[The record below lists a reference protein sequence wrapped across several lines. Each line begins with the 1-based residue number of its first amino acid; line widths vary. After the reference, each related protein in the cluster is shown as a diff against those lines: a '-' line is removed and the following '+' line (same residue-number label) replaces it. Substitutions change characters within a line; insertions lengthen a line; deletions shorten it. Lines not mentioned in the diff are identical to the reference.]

1 MAFYFGVALDS
12 ALEGDGFMEVRSDKR
27 QKMVYRIFDS
37 QYAWHFGNSLFVRF
51 EQEKVGVTKN
61 NRLKFMTKNQK
72 IFLFLSRVF
81 LGGLFFYAGITKVLN
96 PDWSAAGYLKSA
108 KTFGGFYTWL
118 AGPDILPIT
127 NFLNE
132 WGLTLIGAALVLGVF
147 VRLSSVL
154 GAFLMILYYF
164 PGLEFPYVEHGFLVT
179 RQFCWC
185 SLVSGL
191 GAFGD

>member
-1 MAFYFGVALDS
+1 MRES
-12 ALEGDGFMEVRSDKR
+12 
-27 QKMVYRIFDS
+27 
-37 QYAWHFGNSLFVRF
+37 
-51 EQEKVGVTKN
+51 
-61 NRLKFMTKNQK
+61 QK
-72 IFLFLSRVF
+72 IFLFLPRIT
-81 LGGLFFYAGITKVLN
+81 LGWLFFYAGITKVLN

-164 PGLEFPYVEHGFLVT
+164 PGLEFPYVEHGFLVDEHIVYASILLVLASF
-179 RQFCWC
+179 RAGRIWGLENWC
-185 SLVSGL
+185 SSLPICSKFPKLRSLL
-191 GAFGD
+191 G